1 MLPYSSEMTFVII
14 SLDCVVSQRPLCG
27 NLVWFPQTVSFM
39 FPYSR
44 RVMIVLR
51 GSLHGVVSHGHF
63 FGLFV
68 PLPPPFLIGFTQEAN
83 ISLEAGFVLIMF
95 LSAVFAFFHSWYQS
109 TLILVPTSI
118 RTK

>member
-1 MLPYSSEMTFVII
+1 MCGVPETTIWHSRQASANTFPPV
-14 SLDCVVSQRPLCG
+14 SLFTKDDDSAK
-27 NLVWFPQTVSFM
+27 TV
-39 FPYSR
+39 P
-44 RVMIVLR
+44 VECL
-51 GSLHGVVSHGHF
+51 LDGHV

-95 LSAVFAFFHSWYQS
+95 LSAVFAFFHSRYQS
-109 TLILVPTSI
+109 TLNLVPTSI

>member
-1 MLPYSSEMTFVII
+1 MFVDIY
-14 SLDCVVSQRPLCG
+14 LDSVGSQRPLWG
-27 NLVWFPQTVSFM
+27 TLLRLQRPLSLM
-39 FPYSR
+39 FPYSQRMMILLR
-44 RVMIVLR
+44 R
-51 GSLHGVVSHGHF
+51 SPYGVVSHGQV